1 MWWILVVLG
10 ILLMVLEVIT
20 PGFIVMWFGIA
31 LIVAAIPV
39 YFQAP
44 TEIVLATFAA
54 TLLLLTVFVRR
65 IFISRFAHK
74 SGVRTNVASLIGE
87 RAVVTEPI
95 DKVRSTGKVRVNKEI
110 WTAQAEQDEVIDL
123 DQIVTVVRVDGVKLI
138 VKKG

>member
-1 MWWILVVLG
+1 MWWILIVLG
-10 ILLMVLEVIT
+10 ILLMILEVIT

-65 IFISRFAHK
+65 IFISRFVHK
-74 SGVRTNVASLIGE
+74 SGVRTNVASVIGE
-87 RAVVTEPI
+87 QGVVIETI
-95 DKVRSTGKVRVNKEI
+95 DKVKSTGKVRVNKEV
-110 WTAQAEQDEVIDL
+110 WTAKAEHDEVIPL

-138 VKKG
+138 IRKG